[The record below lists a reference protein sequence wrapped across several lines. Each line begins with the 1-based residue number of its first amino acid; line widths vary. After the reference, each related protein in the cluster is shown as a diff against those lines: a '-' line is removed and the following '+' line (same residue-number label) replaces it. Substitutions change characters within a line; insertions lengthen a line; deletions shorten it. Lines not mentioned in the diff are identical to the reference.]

1 MTYLLLN
8 APFLAVVGVVA
19 VAAVLAR
26 RSPRAPPRWKAVGLA
41 AILMLT
47 LTAIFDNVIIGTGI
61 VAYDD
66 SFISGVRIGIA
77 PIEDFAY
84 TVAALVLLPS
94 VWELLR
100 RAPTQHDGEP

>member
-1 MTYLLLN
+1 MSYPLLTVIVMSIF
-8 APFLAVVGVVA
+8 AVYAFLM
-19 VAAVLAR
+19 R
-26 RSPRAPPRWKAVGLA
+26 RWLTVKPLTFA

-66 SFISGVRIGIA
+66 ELLLGVKILYA

-84 TVAALVLLPS
+84 TAVALVLVPS
-94 VWELLR
+94 LFNFFRTKL
-100 RAPTQHDGEP
+100 

>member
-8 APFLAVVGVVA
+8 TPFLLVVGLVA
-19 VAAVLAR
+19 VAAVLVR
-26 RSPRAPPRWKAVGLA
+26 RSPRWKAVGLA
-41 AILMLT
+41 AILLLT

-66 SFISGVRIGIA
+66 SLISGVRIGIA

-100 RAPTQHDGEP
+100 RSPTQHDGEP